1 MIAALLIGE
10 LSADPVARV
19 SGNGNQFVTANLRVP
34 AGDAAQFVSLAAFDV
49 DAAAKLLRLKKGD
62 ACAATGTLTMNVWT
76 GKDGTERS
84 GWRITA
90 TEILSVYEATKRRKA
105 VAEGDRSE

>member
-1 MIAALLIGE
+1 MIAALITGE
-10 LSADPVARV
+10 LLADPAART
-19 SGNGNQFVTANLRVP
+19 SANGNQYATATLRVP

-84 GWRITA
+84 GWRLTA
-90 TEILSVYEATKRRKA
+90 TAILSVYEANRRRKA
-105 VAEGDRSE
+105 EAGDTH